1 MIQWLQCYI
10 LCVRTRGQALRSI
23 QSLLLRIPDE
33 FKPLAAVGIGALI
46 LVCLVLIHG
55 IGLHKVLVA
64 FKRDEIRLRSGRPH
78 VVRLRF
84 FFGRAVFRML
94 ALHILEITLW
104 AVSLVALGLILR
116 PADAVYFCANAY
128 TTLGYGAVDLG
139 PQWRN
144 ISPIIAISGLFT
156 FAWTASALV
165 GIVASFLK
173 VLEQLE
179 MERAQELAMRA
190 AARQAAY
197 DVAAEEKAQEAARVL
212 AARELAGKTPFFGR
226 HKVWKQERTEVREM
240 RVAAKEEVRT
250 IHEKERA
257 DEEKLGD
264 IASQNDP
271 GAQK

>member
-1 MIQWLQCYI
+1 MPS
-10 LCVRTRGQALRSI
+10 VH
-23 QSLLLRIPDE
+23 SLLLRIPDE
-33 FKPLAAVGIGALI
+33 FKPLTAIGIGALI

-55 IGLHKVLVA
+55 IGLHKVLLA

-78 VVRLRF
+78 LSRARLL
-84 FFGRAVFRML
+84 FGWAIFRML

-104 AVSLVALGLILR
+104 AVSLVALGLIVR

-139 PQWRN
+139 AEWRN

-165 GIVASFLK
+165 SIVSTYLK
-173 VLEQLE
+173 LLEQLE
-179 MERAQELAMRA
+179 LERAQELAMRA
-190 AARQAAY
+190 AARSAVA
-197 DVAAEEKAQEAARVL
+197 DVCSQEEAEEKAKVL

-226 HKVWKQERTEVREM
+226 HKVWKEERIEVREI
-240 RVAAKEEVRT
+240 RSAAKEEVRT
-250 IHEKERA
+250 IHQKERA

-264 IASQNDP
+264 IASQSDP
-271 GAQK
+271 GAKK